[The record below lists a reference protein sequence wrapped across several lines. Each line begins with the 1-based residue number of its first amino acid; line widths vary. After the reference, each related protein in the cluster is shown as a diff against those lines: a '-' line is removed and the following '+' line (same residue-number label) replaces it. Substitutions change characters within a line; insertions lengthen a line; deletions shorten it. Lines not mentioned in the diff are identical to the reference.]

1 MGRSLWQL
9 LVGMDVLSAVAIEMV
24 GTAPASLIGRGNQ
37 PGGAMLAWVRATA
50 PSDSV
55 PNASSTGARAPT
67 SESEGKDA
75 PNVFAASG
83 TPAAVFISVLFLVVA
98 SRGVCTSS
106 AAGGLLPRLQL
117 SNGVSSDT
125 SLPLANSRP
134 IDFLLELQ
142 QRALREPLIRLLF
155 RDGLLLARARR
166 LEWTMVHDQL
176 VDRKHD
182 NQPGHER

>member
-24 GTAPASLIGRGNQ
+24 GTAPASLIWRGNQ
-37 PGGAMLAWVRATA
+37 RGGATLAWVRATA
-50 PSDSV
+50 PSDSA

-83 TPAAVFISVLFLVVA
+83 
-98 SRGVCTSS
+98 
-106 AAGGLLPRLQL
+106 GLLPRLQL
-117 SNGVSSDT
+117 SSGVSSDT

-134 IDFLLELQ
+134 IDFLIELQ

-166 LEWTMVHDQL
+166 LEWTMGHDQL

-182 NQPGHER
+182 DQPGHER